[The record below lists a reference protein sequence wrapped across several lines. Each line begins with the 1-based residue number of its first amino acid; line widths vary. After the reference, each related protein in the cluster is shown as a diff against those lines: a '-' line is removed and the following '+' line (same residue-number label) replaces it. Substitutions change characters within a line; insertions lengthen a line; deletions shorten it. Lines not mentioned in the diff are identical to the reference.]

1 FLGAASFIMQVK
13 RPLSIYV
20 AETVWRNVIV
30 LAHNA
35 VIYVVIAFIFGVVPH
50 KAAIILFPLGLFMVV
65 MCVSWIA
72 LVVAVVSVR
81 YRDFPMIVGNM
92 FTALFWLTPIMYFPS
107 LLRDKQYLLNFN
119 PFTHLLA
126 LVRDPLLGQV
136 PPMMSW
142 IVVGVMILVGWTFAL
157 FFFSRFRKRIVYWL

>member
-1 FLGAASFIMQVK
+1 
-13 RPLSIYV
+13 
-20 AETVWRNVIV
+20 VWRNVII
-30 LAHNA
+30 LAHNF
-35 VIYVVIAFIFGVVPH
+35 VIYIVIAFIFGVVPH
-50 KAAIILFPLGLFMVV
+50 KAVLLLLPLGLLLVILCLSWVAMVF
-65 MCVSWIA
+65 
-72 LVVAVVSVR
+72 AVISVR

-126 LVRDPLLGQV
+126 LVRDPLLGQA

-142 IVVGVMILVGWTFAL
+142 IIVSAITVVGWTFAL
-157 FFFSRFRKRIVYWL
+157 YFFSRFRKRIVYWL